1 MALSFVCV
9 TSEKSRGHFRFR
21 SYESPWNQLDDV
33 AIWQACRAT
42 SAAPTYF
49 PPAII
54 GTPPVA
60 YVDGALGYNNPIRAL
75 MDEVR
80 HLWPNHGVGCIISIG
95 TGVPAPRDVG
105 RSIKPLLETL
115 KAMSTDT
122 ERVAREVKDE
132 IVYSHPGRYFRFN
145 VQHGLEG
152 VGLEEWKEMD
162 RVKTVTVDYLQGNW
176 EEVDL
181 CASQLLSTDG
191 TLSGICTTIIVFRVT
206 KRCCYQTQGEQTPFQ
221 SLLLPYPQFHLRR
234 IRILWDVRIK

>member
-1 MALSFVCV
+1 M

-21 SYESPWNQLDDV
+21 SYESAWNQLDDV

-54 GTPPVA
+54 GNPPVA

-75 MDEVR
+75 MDELR

-95 TGVPAPRDVG
+95 TGVPTPRDVG
-105 RSIKPLLETL
+105 RSIKPLLETM

-132 IVYSHPGRYFRFN
+132 IIYSHPGRYFRFN
-145 VQHGLEG
+145 VQRGLEG

-162 RVKTVTVDYLQGNW
+162 RVKTVTVDYLQDNW
-176 EEVDL
+176 DQVDL
-181 CASQLLSTDG
+181 CASQLLSTDC
-191 TLSGICTTIIVFRVT
+191 TLSINYPTTILNRVT
-206 KRCCYQTQGEQTPFQ
+206 KGASFQVQGEQSSFE
-221 SLLLPYPQFHLRR
+221 SLLLPCPQFRLRR
-234 IRILWDVRIK
+234 TRSSWDVRIF

>member
-1 MALSFVCV
+1 MASSFVCV

-54 GTPPVA
+54 GNPPVA

-122 ERVAREVKDE
+122 EKVAREVKDE
-132 IVYSHPGRYFRFN
+132 IVYIHPGRYFRFN
-145 VQHGLEG
+145 VQRGLEG

-162 RVKTVTVDYLQGNW
+162 RVKTVTVDYLQENW
-176 EEVDL
+176 EQVDL
-181 CASQLLSTDG
+181 CASRLLNTDG
-191 TLSGICTTIIVFRVT
+191 TLSDRCMTIMVSRVT
-206 KRCCYQTQGEQTPFQ
+206 EHCRCQTQSKQIPFE
-221 SLLLPYPQFHLRR
+221 SLLLHYLQSGLRR
-234 IRILWDVRIK
+234 IRSLWVVRIF

>member
-1 MALSFVCV
+1 M
-9 TSEKSRGHFRFR
+9 
-21 SYESPWNQLDDV
+21 DDV
-33 AIWQACRAT
+33 AIW
-42 SAAPTYF
+42 
-49 PPAII
+49 II
-54 GTPPVA
+54 GNPPVA

-80 HLWPNHGVGCIISIG
+80 HLWPNRGVGCIISIG

-122 ERVAREVKDE
+122 EKVAREVKNE
-132 IVYSHPGRYFRFN
+132 IIYSYPGRYFRFN

-191 TLSGICTTIIVFRVT
+191 QLSGKCTTIIISRVT
-206 KRCCYQTQGEQTPFQ
+206 KRCCYQTQGKQVPFQ
-221 SLLLPYPQFHLRR
+221 GLLLPYPRFHLRR
-234 IRILWDVRIK
+234 IRISWGVKIY

>member
-1 MALSFVCV
+1 MVLSFVCV

-21 SYESPWNQLDDV
+21 SYESPWNELDDV

-54 GTPPVA
+54 GNPPVA

-80 HLWPNHGVGCIISIG
+80 HLWSNRGIGCIISIG

-122 ERVAREVKDE
+122 EKVAREVKDE
-132 IVYSHPGRYFRFN
+132 IACSYPGGYFRFN

-152 VGLEEWKEMD
+152 IGLEEWKEMD
-162 RVKTVTVDYLQGNW
+162 RVIIVTVDYLQENW
-176 EEVDL
+176 EQVDL
-181 CASQLLSTDG
+181 CASRLLNTDG
-191 TLSGICTTIIVFRVT
+191 TLSGRCTTIIISRVT
-206 KRCCYQTQGEQTPFQ
+206 EHCYCQIKRNQISFE
-221 SLLLPYPQFHLRR
+221 SLVLPYLQSRLRR
-234 IRILWDVRIK
+234 IRSLWGVRIF

>member
-1 MALSFVCV
+1 MVASFVCV

-21 SYESPWNQLDDV
+21 SYESSWNQLDDV
-33 AIWQACRAT
+33 TIWQACRAT

-54 GTPPVA
+54 GNPPVA

-122 ERVAREVKDE
+122 EEVAQEVKDE

-145 VQHGLEG
+145 VQRGLET

-162 RVKTVTVDYLQGNW
+162 RVRAVTMDYLRGSW
-176 EEVDL
+176 EQVDL
-181 CASQLLSTDG
+181 CASQLISTDC
-191 TLSGICTTIIVFRVT
+191 TLSGKYPTAILYRVT
-206 KRCCYQTQGEQTPFQ
+206 KRP
-221 SLLLPYPQFHLRR
+221 
-234 IRILWDVRIK
+234 